1 MSDFMK
7 SAFLL
12 IAFASISI
20 ATSYKKDIPTV
31 TKSYNLTSTC
41 ANASLNSGTIRITD
55 GQMSSPAGFNLLN
68 VGFPS
73 VGLTVGD
80 GVSADIGGGV
90 VRACIYSSTAVAN
103 QITSI
108 YNCSDNG
115 FLACTITLVHLD

>member
-7 SAFLL
+7 SALLL
-12 IAFASISI
+12 IAFASISV
-20 ATSYKKDIPTV
+20 ATSYKKDLPTL
-31 TKSYNLTSTC
+31 TQSYNLTSTC
-41 ANASLNSGTIRITD
+41 ANASLTSGTIRITD
-55 GQMSSPAGFNLLN
+55 GQLSSPAGFNLLN

-73 VGLTVGD
+73 VGLVVGQ

-90 VRACIYSSTAVAN
+90 VRACVYSSTTVIN
-103 QITSI
+103 QVTSI